1 MFDLDDPALA
11 PAPAPFRP
19 AADAYEGLPPL
30 EEEEVAIAFLAA
42 ASLCC
47 CCSLNIS
54 TSLLF
59 SACTLSI
66 SAFSRAS
73 FSLSLFVFPNQSV
86 NAAAS
91 GPTNSTGFPPI
102 PPRRCSRSRVIS
114 SMVRWSFLLVFRA
127 MSLLGRCS
135 ATIRSRADAYI
146 FPGLE
151 GLAPVGFENGP
162 KEGGEARVEW
172 LVSPVIRIR
181 EPESNW
187 NRNLPPGL
195 FEDRLLLLALLPT
208 DLGRAPVSCSRSK
221 GLASARFSSRDR
233 VDRSRA

>member
-1 MFDLDDPALA
+1 MGKGRDDEEDGEGPPTPRDDDEKEDCPGRPFEDDEGAGRIGGRMFDLDKDPAPTPVP
-11 PAPAPFRP
+11 PALRP
-19 AADAYEGLPPL
+19 AADAYEGLAAF
-30 EEEEVAIAFLAA
+30 EEGEEAIAFLAA
-42 ASLCC
+42 AASLSC
-47 CCSLNIS
+47 CCSLNSS

-59 SACTLSI
+59 SACAFSI

-91 GPTNSTGFPPI
+91 GPTNSTGFPPL

-146 FPGLE
+146 FPGRE
-151 GLAPVGFENGP
+151 GPAPAGFENGP
-162 KEGGEARVEW
+162 K
-172 LVSPVIRIR
+172 
-181 EPESNW
+181 
-187 NRNLPPGL
+187 
-195 FEDRLLLLALLPT
+195 
-208 DLGRAPVSCSRSK
+208 
-221 GLASARFSSRDR
+221 
-233 VDRSRA
+233 